1 MTDPHYYNLGRQ
13 IAANAKRQAEEALPY
28 SMHVNRERQAELER
42 HSRQLNYGAARK
54 LLGFEDDV
62 QETYTPEMTEFVTTA
77 GKHAAAPTR
86 EEVTNFVATGE
97 FITKD
102 SGERT
107 TFETGMQRDVTTG
120 KPRYD
125 LIDPEGLDYHET
137 MTYRHAMLM
146 ARGAEK
152 YGERNWEKAS
162 TEEEYRRFKQSA
174 YRHFLAWFHDEVDE
188 DHAAAVLFNIR
199 GVEYVRLMLS

>member
-1 MTDPHYYNLGRQ
+1 VTDPHYYNLGRQ
-13 IAANAKRQAEEALPY
+13 IAANAKRQSEEALPY
-28 SMHVNRERQAELER
+28 SMHVNRERQAALER

-62 QETYTPEMTEFVTTA
+62 QETYTTN
-77 GKHAAAPTR
+77 GKHG
-86 EEVTNFVATGE
+86 GE

-125 LIDPEGLDYHET
+125 LIDPEALNYTET

-152 YGERNWEKAS
+152 YGDRNWEKAR
-162 TEEEYRRFKQSA
+162 TDGEYYRFKQSA
-174 YRHFLAWFHDEVDE
+174 YRHFMQWFHGEEDE
-188 DHAAAVLFNIR
+188 DHAAAVYFNIA
-199 GVEYVRLMLS
+199 GAEYVNVMQDREGI

>member
-1 MTDPHYYNLGRQ
+1 VTDPHYYNLGRQ
-13 IAANAKRQAEEALPY
+13 IAANAKRQSEEALPY
-28 SMHVNRERQAELER
+28 SMHVNRLKEA
-42 HSRQLNYGAARK
+42 SKTGDYDTARK
-54 LLGFEDDV
+54 IVLGDGERVETERDD
-62 QETYTPEMTEFVTTA
+62 TYPDGRQKGFTYV
-77 GKHAAAPTR
+77 
-86 EEVTNFVATGE
+86 
-97 FITKD
+97 TKD

-120 KPRYD
+120 KPRFD
-125 LIDPEGLDYHET
+125 LIDPEPLPYEKT

-188 DHAAAVLFNIR
+188 DHGAAVLFNIR
-199 GVEYVRLMLS
+199 GAEYVRLMLS